1 MCHLSF
7 ASPTVW
13 PSPLLSPSSFFL
25 IYTIPLHIFSFLFF
39 LLSLSLCLQ
48 SLTLSSK
55 SRQDKTV
62 GEIVNLMSVDA
73 QRFMDVTNYIH
84 LIWSAPFQI
93 LVALLLLYLSMGV
106 SVFAGFGVMLLFIP
120 LNMFTGSLIRRFQ
133 ILQMIKKDL
142 RIKIVNE
149 VLNGIKVYCM
159 CTLVTFKVVVCLQS
173 ICSISLSWYSV

>member
-1 MCHLSF
+1 MSSLLCLSYCLTF
-7 ASPTVW
+7 
-13 PSPLLSPSSFFL
+13 PSFISFLLFLDFYYSLAHFL
-25 IYTIPLHIFSFLFF
+25 IFIFS
-39 LLSLSLCLQ
+39 SLSLCLQ

-149 VLNGIKVYCM
+149 VLNGIKV
-159 CTLVTFKVVVCLQS
+159 
-173 ICSISLSWYSV
+173 

>member
-1 MCHLSF
+1 
-7 ASPTVW
+7 
-13 PSPLLSPSSFFL
+13 
-25 IYTIPLHIFSFLFF
+25 
-39 LLSLSLCLQ
+39 
-48 SLTLSSK
+48 
-55 SRQDKTV
+55 
-62 GEIVNLMSVDA
+62 MSVDA

-159 CTLVTFKVVVCLQS
+159 CKLVSLLKWFVCLQS
-173 ICSISLSWYSV
+173 IYSISLS